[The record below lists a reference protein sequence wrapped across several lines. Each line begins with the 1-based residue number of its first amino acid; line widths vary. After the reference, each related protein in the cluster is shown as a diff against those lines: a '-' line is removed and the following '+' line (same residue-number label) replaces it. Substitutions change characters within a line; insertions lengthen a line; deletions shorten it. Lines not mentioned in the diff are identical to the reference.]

1 LGWALAATIILIP
14 EFTFFAYLG
23 MALAAAIDFVPVS
36 VVSFNFYIV
45 AIFRRA
51 HAFTSLIIESFFF
64 TAFDWEAHTG
74 ACFFV
79 EVFVG
84 LTDLAVTYA
93 STQF

>member
-1 LGWALAATIILIP
+1 MGWALAATIILIP

-64 TAFDWEAHTG
+64 TAFDWEAYTG

-79 EVFVG
+79 EVFVS